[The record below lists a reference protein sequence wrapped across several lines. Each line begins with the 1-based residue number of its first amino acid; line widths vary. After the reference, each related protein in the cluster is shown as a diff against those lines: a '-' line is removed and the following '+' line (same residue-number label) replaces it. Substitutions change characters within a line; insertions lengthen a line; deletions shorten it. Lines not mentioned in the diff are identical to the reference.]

1 MMQDIL
7 KPLEDQ
13 LTAIRTRVFETV
25 LYNVSYD
32 KLDQDL
38 VEITTNDIFQVSNL
52 RMLEISDLT

>member
-1 MMQDIL
+1 MQDIL